1 MNNDS
6 TKFSVGVT
14 PSFIK
19 IIFEVLEMFLE
30 NRLVDEIAGIS
41 RMFFRIASKKKL
53 ASSRTHILRFFSK
66 TLLRVVGGLL
76 HSVSKKPFCS
86 SFVVINILSNGP
98 VSGPVPQ
105 RQPHTATAVTISKLP
120 PPSLP
125 SSLFISVLSSKVN
138 SHVATYDIVIK
149 IKNNSMLL

>member
-41 RMFFRIASKKKL
+41 RMFFRIASKKKTGFL
-53 ASSRTHILRFFSK
+53 ADSYFTVLFQ
-66 TLLRVVGGLL
+66 
-76 HSVSKKPFCS
+76 
-86 SFVVINILSNGP
+86 NITP
-98 VSGPVPQ
+98 CC
-105 RQPHTATAVTISKLP
+105 RWAFT
-120 PPSLP
+120 
-125 SSLFISVLSSKVN
+125 
-138 SHVATYDIVIK
+138 
-149 IKNNSMLL
+149 